1 MRLTEVGIK
10 QYQSATILN
19 ESWQQLTE
27 AQQLYV
33 GRWETNVWPLVE
45 QYSRLMEAE
54 LTPDQIQ
61 QIFTSAEKAAVD
73 SGENLTAL
81 GKAGK
86 VTAEVSSKMKAEIE
100 KLADQAA
107 NSGPIKNMDAQF
119 DKLKSQL
126 ATKLKGNPMGTKI
139 LQGVEK
145 WKSYAEDNP
154 AKSAFIIGA
163 MTSILAFASGGVVSG
178 AAIGFFLKLANNTI
192 KGDKLSTAVGKS
204 VKGAALGAIAG
215 LLGDMV
221 SGFEATP
228 GDIEGTVD
236 MSGSS
241 EIEAGTPEAEQVIQ
255 AFETTEE
262 YRDAMAR
269 RLLEDRVA
277 QFGGD
282 IDPAM
287 VNKIAANITI
297 NGNFPDNFTA
307 SFDGTF
313 VRGTVYLTPEEA
325 AEFKRFVGDEPMG
338 ALSKKAT
345 QWLEDNAPPGVDID
359 GDGQTNISDKGD
371 GGTDPETGA
380 NEPESGMKPGEGF
393 TTDSGATYSK
403 EDIQNLVKQAA
414 EKGEVPD
421 IDSLVNSKDIDAGSY
436 ADDVSSIE
444 AELRELGIDP
454 LKVPDEDALK
464 AVGVEDT
471 AADAASD
478 AGTSAKDDPDFA
490 PGQKPD
496 DFDSLDP
503 ADKADALLDVP
514 PGQWTADDYQL
525 MKDEGMLTLQDT
537 QTYYASNLGDIPAE
551 ARSSSVEMKKFL
563 SAELGDEFENA
574 NAMQRSKV
582 VKFLMQRA
590 KVADSIEFD
599 QDFLMQEELWD
610 ALDAYE
616 LREAPSFMAAMGKG
630 IKNVTQAAGK
640 AAAKGA
646 SKAGGAIAKGAKAAG
661 KELGNKVTT
670 AKLNRMW
677 KKAGSPTDTGSIV
690 NVLTQAGLSDELIGT
705 VSKETGVDLP
715 KTSASDTGAVDIKG
729 LAAEIKKAGIA
740 DQVKQMLNA

>member
-10 QYQSATILN
+10 KYQSATILN

-236 MSGSS
+236 MSGST

-325 AEFKRFVGDEPMG
+325 AEFARFVGDEPMG
-338 ALSKKAT
+338 AMSQKAT

-371 GGTDPETGA
+371 VASSKDSPAAVKDVDGSDDATGA
-380 NEPESGMKPGEGF
+380 
-393 TTDSGATYSK
+393 
-403 EDIQNLVKQAA
+403 
-414 EKGEVPD
+414 
-421 IDSLVNSKDIDAGSY
+421 
-436 ADDVSSIE
+436 
-444 AELRELGIDP
+444 
-454 LKVPDEDALK
+454 
-464 AVGVEDT
+464 
-471 AADAASD
+471 AADNKSD
-478 AGTSAKDDPDFA
+478 FDSGTSAKDDPDFA

-514 PGQWTADDYQL
+514 PGQWTPEDYQL

-537 QTYYASNLGDIPAE
+537 QTYYANNPGDIPAE
-551 ARSSSVEMKKFL
+551 ARTSKVQMNKFL
-563 SAELGDEFENA
+563 SSELGSEFDNA
-574 NAMQRSKV
+574 SAMQRSKIAKYLMLRSKV
-582 VKFLMQRA
+582 V
-590 KVADSIEFD
+590 DSIEFD
-599 QDFLMQEELWD
+599 QDFLMQEELWS

-740 DQVKQMLNA
+740 DQVKQMLSA